1 MRPSKFGSAAWL
13 RAAQTLTL
21 ALTTFLSDPMPV
33 MAADLGT
40 KHAYDIPALP
50 LTRALP
56 QFAEQAEIEILFDPY
71 SATSR
76 VSDPVRGTF
85 TVHDALAHLLEHS
98 GLMFSFTSARSVVVY
113 RPGAPPVSA
122 SDQQGTLRLDL
133 GTMSVTAPR
142 LIGGNSRATFVSYA
156 EGAQS
161 DIRRTLM
168 EAHFIASGTI
178 QRIRISAHVDVSGQ
192 LYDVEVLRHSSDPIR
207 DTQISVLLTGL
218 QLTQEP
224 PPDLPQ
230 PLIFDLEL
238 E

>member
-1 MRPSKFGSAAWL
+1 MRPSRFESAAWFGV
-13 RAAQTLTL
+13 AQALLL
-21 ALTTFLSDPMPV
+21 ALTTLLSHPLSAI
-33 MAADLGT
+33 AADLKT
-40 KHAYDIPALP
+40 KHAYNIPALP

-71 SATSR
+71 IASGHI
-76 VSDPVRGTF
+76 SDAVHGTF

-98 GLMFSFTSARSVVVY
+98 GLMFSFTSTRSVVVY
-113 RPGAPPVSA
+113 QPGAPPVSA
-122 SDQQGTLRLDL
+122 GDQQNTLRLDL

-142 LIGGNSRATFVSYA
+142 LIGGNSRAAFVTYA
-156 EGAQS
+156 QGAQS

-168 EAHFIASGTI
+168 EAHFIAPGTI
-178 QRIRISAHVDVSGQ
+178 QRTRISAHVDASGR
-192 LYDVEVLRHSSDPIR
+192 LFDVEVLLHSSDSIQ
-207 DTQISVLLTGL
+207 DAQISVLLTGL
-218 QLTQEP
+218 QLTREP